1 MAEPQVQR
9 DTEYYFAF
17 RTFKVGDAVF
27 RVPRHLFLMP
37 NAKIEPVPKSDGTG
51 DDLVQLGDEIKKD
64 DFLQLLRAV
73 YPREYNNPET
83 LSQNQWQAVLRLS
96 KIFGM
101 DDVSQKAARNL
112 KDIFFAGDPVDGLI
126 CAKENKLDDWIAPL
140 INKIVQKKKE
150 LTEEELEKVG
160 VPLAM
165 KIAWALGKAGAPMG
179 ELAGSDS
186 ASPPPSASSPG
197 GKKGK
202 VFDIEPWLRLALA
215 EIQSITSP
223 SGPSRSV
230 KPSRHSMFLTALKKY
245 ASGRGH
251 IVPRAE
257 APFPQLPN
265 ASVQPVP
272 LGTDNEG
279 DMVVFGNDIKK
290 DEFLQFL
297 RAVYPRHYNTPEV
310 LTTDQWQA
318 VFRLSQTF
326 GMNDLRTR
334 AANEL
339 KEVFFSGDPVEGL
352 LCAKDNG
359 LEDWIFPLID
369 KLIEADRDP
378 TDGEWENLGPVLG
391 RRIAGAQGAAGSNRV

>member
-83 LSQNQWQAVLRLS
+83 LSQSQWQAVLRLS

-112 KDIFFAGDPVDGLI
+112 KDIFFAGDPVDGLT

-140 INKIVQKKKE
+140 INKIVQKKRE

-165 KIAWALGKAGAPMG
+165 KIAWALGKAGTPMR
-179 ELAGSDS
+179 ESAESDS
-186 ASPPPSASSPG
+186 ASPPSPSRGKEGSAITRVFESSVDCG
-197 GKKGK
+197 AN
-202 VFDIEPWLRLALA
+202 LLNYA
-215 EIQSITSP
+215 TSP
-223 SGPSRSV
+223 RRDPEYYFSFRTFQVEDTLFRVP
-230 KPSRHSMFLTALKKY
+230 KHLFL
-245 ASGRGH
+245 
-251 IVPRAE
+251 
-257 APFPQLPN
+257 LPN

-272 LGTDNEG
+272 LGTDNED
-279 DMVVFGNDIKK
+279 DMVVFGSDIKK

-318 VFRLSQTF
+318 VFRLSRTF
-326 GMNDLRTR
+326 GMDDLRTR

-339 KEVFFSGDPVEGL
+339 KEVFFSGDPMEGL

-359 LEDWIFPLID
+359 LEDWISPLIA

-378 TDGEWENLGPVLG
+378 TDEWEQLGPVLG
-391 RRIAGAQGAAGSNRV
+391 RRIARAQGAAGSNRV